1 MLRTGHPGG
10 TRNIPAGS
18 RQGCRRSQKSLRKMS
33 DRENGCLRMDSQR
46 TIEAA
51 IEEEERANQ
60 SIAQHPGP

>member
-1 MLRTGHPGG
+1 MLRTGHPLGARG
-10 TRNIPAGS
+10 IPAGC
-18 RQGCRRSQKSLRKMS
+18 RQRCRRAQKSLRKMS

-51 IEEEERANQ
+51 IEEKERANQ